1 MKNYQFFFILSG
13 NLAEPEVPSMIEHV
27 KKMVEATGAA
37 NLVLENKGK
46 QRLAYPIGPNNFG
59 YLINAAFNM
68 EQEKVNT
75 LQNQLKLDLDVV
87 RFMITEAK
95 STAAAMATKVIARE
109 PHIQA
114 GENIPASASISSSP
128 AKPVDLVDLDKRI
141 DAILQED
148 NIQI

>member
-13 NLAEPEVPSMIEHV
+13 NLSEPEVPGMIENV
-27 KKMVEATGAA
+27 KKMVQAVGAA

-46 QRLAYPIGPNNFG
+46 QRLAYPIGLNHFG
-59 YLINAAFNM
+59 YLVNAAFTL
-68 EQEKVNT
+68 EPEKVNA

-95 STAAAMATKVIARE
+95 STAAAMATRVIARV
-109 PHIQA
+109 PHL
-114 GENIPASASISSSP
+114 PASENAPVASAVAP

-148 NIQI
+148 NINI

>member
-13 NLAEPEVPSMIEHV
+13 NLAEPEVPGMIEHV
-27 KKMVEATGAA
+27 KKMVEAAGAA

-46 QRLAYPIGPNNFG
+46 QRLAYPIGPNHFG
-59 YLINAAFNM
+59 YMVNAAFNL
-68 EQEKVNT
+68 EPEKVNT

-109 PHIQA
+109 PRIPT
-114 GENIPASASISSSP
+114 GENTPATSVATP